1 MEIKDYIVLTRG
13 EDNGLLTSLRLM
25 LDVTITHDHY
35 GRTTQYTSGALTYKI
50 SSNDSPHPDGDLKNE
65 DRKKIRHYRQ
75 LYVDKID
82 PIIFIPSVV
91 NTSCHSVMTLT
102 GELPEES
109 DQFRF
114 LHTV

>member
-35 GRTTQYTSGALTYKI
+35 GRTIQYTSGALTYKI

-65 DRKKIRHYRQ
+65 TRKKIIHYRQ
-75 LYVDKID
+75 VYAVPWISLTQSSS
-82 PIIFIPSVV
+82 FIPVPV
-91 NTSCHSVMTLT
+91 NTSGRV
-102 GELPEES
+102 
-109 DQFRF
+109 
-114 LHTV
+114 